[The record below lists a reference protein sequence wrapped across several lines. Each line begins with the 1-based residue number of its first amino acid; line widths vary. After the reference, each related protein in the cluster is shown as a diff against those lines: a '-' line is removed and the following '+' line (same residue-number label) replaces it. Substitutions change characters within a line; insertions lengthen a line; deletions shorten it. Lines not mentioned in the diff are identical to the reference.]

1 MIGFGG
7 HNFLH
12 ISCAWNKLNFYIF
25 WFIVFIKVF
34 KVTII
39 PSSTFFCLSHTSFRH
54 FYVRLIKVVPQLTDA
69 ILCIFKILF
78 PPRALSWTAS
88 GTLFSSSLIFPSSR
102 SYLLLIPFSV
112 FFLSD
117 FFVFITRSLICFFKI
132 SFMLLH
138 NF

>member
-78 PPRALSWTAS
+78 PPPCFILDSFWYFVFKFTYLSFFEIVSAVNPIQC
-88 GTLFSSSLIFPSSR
+88 IFPLR
-102 SYLLLIPFSV
+102 LF
-112 FFLSD
+112 
-117 FFVFITRSLICFFKI
+117 CF
-132 SFMLLH
+132 H
-138 NF
+138 H